1 MKMFW
6 SQGCQVHCQVCGKRI
21 TEREREREKGVGE
34 GVRRQ
39 AAKFGSKMFAGFALL
54 WF

>member
-1 MKMFW
+1 M
-6 SQGCQVHCQVCGKRI
+6 QCQVCGKRI
-21 TEREREREKGVGE
+21 THREREIEKRQGE
-34 GVRRQ
+34 RVVAGVREQ